1 MLEVREATVVF
12 NGGTVNEK
20 TALDH
25 VSLTLEAGDFATVI
39 GSNGA
44 GKSTLLRVLSGI
56 YRPDDGESLI
66 DGEAVFETDCA
77 LAEKALAGAPALRKI
92 YNEQTGNR
100 LGIFH
105 LEKAAAEFRDMLT
118 VKERCSLD

>member
-1 MLEVREATVVF
+1 MLSRNRLYFGVGEFKEVYRQMRANPRVEICAAAD
-12 NGGTVNEK
+12 GG
-20 TALDH
+20 
-25 VSLTLEAGDFATVI
+25 F
-39 GSNGA
+39 
-44 GKSTLLRVLSGI
+44 LR
-56 YRPDDGESLI
+56 YY
-66 DGEAVFETDCA
+66 GEAVFETDYA